1 MDLSLVAKSLSNLPV
16 FLAFFAVCIALVALF
31 LFVYSK
37 LTPYDERRLI
47 REGNVA
53 AAWSLGG
60 ALIGFCLPLANIVAH
75 SNVLV
80 DVVVWGIVALV
91 VQIAVWWVV
100 DKLMP
105 GKHNR
110 VQSGDA
116 ASGVFL
122 GATSIAV
129 GIINAGCMTY

>member
-1 MDLSLVAKSLSNLPV
+1 MDLSLVAKSLSNLPI
-16 FLAFFAVCIALVALF
+16 FLAFFVVCIALVALF

-91 VQIAVWWVV
+91 VQIGVWWVV

-105 GKHNR
+105 GKR
-110 VQSGDA
+110 DRIAAGDA
-116 ASGVFL
+116 ASGIFL
-122 GATSIAV
+122 GATSIAA